1 MSQGRKRLRG
11 TRKRGRVRGRVSF
24 SDLMLNIH
32 NVLESFGHILAITK
46 DEDYLQSPD
55 KQAKVRDLEKQIDPV
70 RCLLS
75 SGVDQ
80 MVYKLYD
87 LTPEEIA
94 IVVGRSNNG
103 NKTRQAADKQQK
115 AIEVL
120 LGKTLLRVFDFE
132 EDREG

>member
-1 MSQGRKRLRG
+1 M
-11 TRKRGRVRGRVSF
+11 
-24 SDLMLNIH
+24 
-32 NVLESFGHILAITK
+32 
-46 DEDYLQSPD
+46 QSPD